1 MCIATGQRLRIQ
13 SSESESA
20 IPIEERLDMS
30 PVEAGWVGNHVPYGC
45 SPVFREIDRLD
56 ALTLAGRGL
65 QSLGSDD
72 R

>member
-1 MCIATGQRLRIQ
+1 
-13 SSESESA
+13 
-20 IPIEERLDMS
+20 MS